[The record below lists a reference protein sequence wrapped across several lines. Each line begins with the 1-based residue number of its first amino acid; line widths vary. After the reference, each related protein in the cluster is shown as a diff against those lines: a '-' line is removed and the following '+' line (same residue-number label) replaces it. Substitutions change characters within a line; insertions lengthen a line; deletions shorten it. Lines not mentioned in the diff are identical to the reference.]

1 MGTVI
6 PHPLG
11 RMRVGPWES
20 GRGAGISPTE
30 QQAGSLRQ
38 SRTTNAFLEGLN
50 SVFSAV
56 KRKARGFRPVKNLI
70 PMLYFTAGKLPLS
83 AAP

>member
-1 MGTVI
+1 
-6 PHPLG
+6 
-11 RMRVGPWES
+11 MRKAAAMIDSHLE
-20 GRGAGISPTE
+20 GIL
-30 QQAGSLRQ
+30 AHWQ

-56 KRKARGFRPVKNLI
+56 KRKARGFRSVKNLI
-70 PMLYFTAGKLPLS
+70 TMLYFTAGRLPLP